1 MPGIADLSSIPSKN
15 ELGLRGRRLMAKHK
29 ITGWA
34 VGVAVY
40 LLLLQLLPEVR
51 CADGWASPSIGRPGA
66 CSHHGGVSG
75 NGVYAILIL
84 GASVVCGVFVAR
96 QFVPQGRILEPWNL
110 QPESKEAELIRSAIE
125 GHRQIQFTYRKPTA
139 KVSELRTIVPQTF
152 KNVSRK
158 RGRGSTHC
166 VVGFCTLRKEQR
178 TFAVARMS
186 NIRVL

>member
-1 MPGIADLSSIPSKN
+1 
-15 ELGLRGRRLMAKHK
+15 MAKQK

-51 CADGWASPSIGRPGA
+51 CADGWASPSIGKPGA
-66 CSHHGGVSG
+66 CSHHGGVRG
-75 NGVYAILIL
+75 NEIYAVLIL

-96 QFVPQGRILEPWNL
+96 HFEPQGRIPEPRNL
-110 QPESKEAELIRSAIE
+110 QPESKETELIRSAIE
-125 GHRQIQFTYRKPTA
+125 CQRQIQFTYRKPTA
-139 KVSELRTIVPQTF
+139 KVSELRTIVPHAF
-152 KNVSRK
+152 RNVSHK
-158 RGRGSTHC
+158 RGRGYTHC

-178 TFAVARMS
+178 TFAVARMN